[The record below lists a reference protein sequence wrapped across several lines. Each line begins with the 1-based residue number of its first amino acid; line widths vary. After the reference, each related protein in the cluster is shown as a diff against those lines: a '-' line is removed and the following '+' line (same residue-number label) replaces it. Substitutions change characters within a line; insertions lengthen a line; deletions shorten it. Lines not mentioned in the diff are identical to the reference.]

1 MKTALNDEKQ
11 GLLRRHISTMVNTI
25 LRRKQFK
32 ISDKEMFTNLVFRC
46 CPGRFKCGGNRQT
59 YKLHRLIEKADH
71 AVTRKLDI
79 LDLLKA
85 KQLN

>member
-1 MKTALNDEKQ
+1 
-11 GLLRRHISTMVNTI
+11 
-25 LRRKQFK
+25 
-32 ISDKEMFTNLVFRC
+32 MFTNLVFRC
-46 CPGRFKCGGNRQT
+46 CRGRFKCGGNRQT

-85 KQLN
+85 K